1 MFKAISHQL
10 ELQGE
15 KSSVAALRQCTA
27 DRLRG
32 DRDHFAPFLIDA
44 TGDFDGCDGFLAY
57 CDQMEKTPA
66 WGGHVEVNFERC
78 SVECPALVT
87 SSQLGRIHPWAI

>member
-15 KSSVAALRQCTA
+15 KSTVSELRQCTA
-27 DRLRG
+27 DKLRA

-44 TGDFDGCDGFLAY
+44 TGDSSDCDSYLEY
-57 CDQMEKTPA
+57 CNTMETTAA
-66 WGGHVEVNFERC
+66 WGGHVEVSGGMTFI
-78 SVECPALVT
+78 VKVT
-87 SSQLGRIHPWAI
+87 K